1 MFIDDC
7 ILFISQNNSIHIIYI
22 DIVGK
27 IEYNLKHSNH
37 I

>member
-1 MFIDDC
+1 MFIYDC
-7 ILFISQNNSIHIIYI
+7 ILFISQNNSNHIIYI

>member
-1 MFIDDC
+1 MFIHYC
-7 ILFISQNNSIHIIYI
+7 ILFISQNILNHIIYI